1 MENNSR
7 DIYLPVNQP
16 PGCPGG
22 APRSQII
29 HPTVKHKLVTIFL
42 PGPVSY
48 VAFKKRNY
56 VFKTSWLNEIS
67 FRGGGLG
74 GRWRR
79 VRGWWRGEWSATK
92 LFVNWVASSHSNYI
106 VATADG
112 YTAERAAV
120 TGTSVRQAASRCCCV
135 WVPAKTQGVV
145 CVGLQYIYY
154 RLLYVYTKQVSAK
167 YTYVQLRSSSSKF
180 PEFKK

>member
-16 PGCPGG
+16 PGCPG
-22 APRSQII
+22 ARRDRKSSARWSL
-29 HPTVKHKLVTIFL
+29 TVKHKLVTIFL

-48 VAFKKRNY
+48 VAFKSRNY

-74 GRWRR
+74 GRWRWA
-79 VRGWWRGEWSATK
+79 RGWWRGEWSATK
-92 LFVNWVASSHSNYI
+92 LFVNLVASSHSNYI

-120 TGTSVRQAASRCCCV
+120 TGTSVRQPASRCCCV
-135 WVPAKTQGVV
+135 WVPAKTKGVV
-145 CVGLQYIYY
+145 CVVLHILPSFICIHKT
-154 RLLYVYTKQVSAK
+154 RLSKVYS
-167 YTYVQLRSSSSKF
+167 R
-180 PEFKK
+180 